1 MTALEIWTDD
11 SGFYVEGHLVGT
23 RPDQVNR
30 EAWINLAENLNF
42 AGDLGNDICELP
54 GVEAELEEKERELEE
69 QDKEIEE
76 LKADVSKLEDECG
89 ELEIKLEEEQ
99 KTSA

>member
-11 SGFYVEGHLVGT
+11 SGFYVEGILVGT
-23 RPDQVNR
+23 RP
-30 EAWINLAENLNF
+30 EAVSRQRWIDLAENLNF
-42 AGDLGNDICELP
+42 AGDLGDDICDLP
-54 GVEAELEEKERELEE
+54 GVEEELEEKERELEE

-89 ELEIKLEEEQ
+89 ELELKLEEEQ